1 MPLSKQLGCHCSGEE
16 HVPRSPLRRAAP
28 PTRPL
33 QAMGDCRPAP
43 LPQRAMHRHNSVT
56 EGQGLLLALPA
67 PTHRQSS
74 LDRCAAGSRRE
85 RRWGGTA
92 CAESK
97 ASVGTNLCHMP
108 PLPVRD
114 LPATGLQLFF
124 AAVSFSFMLH
134 PGQCWLCPFPSSGGR
149 ICPSVLLN
157 LPYAHP
163 PARTAHRWSAR
174 SQQDRD
180 RDG

>member
-1 MPLSKQLGCHCSGEE
+1 MPMSKQLGCHCSREE
-16 HVPRSPLRRAAP
+16 HVPRSPPRRAAP
-28 PTRPL
+28 PTHPL
-33 QAMGDCRPAP
+33 QAMGDCQPAP

-74 LDRCAAGSRRE
+74 PDRRTAGSGRE

-92 CAESK
+92 CVESK
-97 ASVGTNLCHMP
+97 ASAGTNLCHTP

-114 LPATGLQLFF
+114 LSATGLRPFF
-124 AAVSFSFMLH
+124 DAVWFSFMLR
-134 PGQCWLCPFPSSGGR
+134 PGQCRLCPFPSSGGR
-149 ICPSVLLN
+149 ICPSALLN

-163 PARTAHRWSAR
+163 PAGTAHRWSAR

-180 RDG
+180 WDG

>member
-1 MPLSKQLGCHCSGEE
+1 MPLSKQSGCHCSGEE
-16 HVPRSPLRRAAP
+16 HIPRSPLRKAAP
-28 PTRPL
+28 PTQPL
-33 QAMGDCRPAP
+33 QVMGDCRPAP

-74 LDRCAAGSRRE
+74 PDRRAAGSGRE

-114 LPATGLQLFF
+114 LSATSLQLFF
-124 AAVSFSFMLH
+124 AAVWFSFML
-134 PGQCWLCPFPSSGGR
+134 CPDNASCAPS
-149 ICPSVLLN
+149 
-157 LPYAHP
+157 
-163 PARTAHRWSAR
+163 
-174 SQQDRD
+174 
-180 RDG
+180 